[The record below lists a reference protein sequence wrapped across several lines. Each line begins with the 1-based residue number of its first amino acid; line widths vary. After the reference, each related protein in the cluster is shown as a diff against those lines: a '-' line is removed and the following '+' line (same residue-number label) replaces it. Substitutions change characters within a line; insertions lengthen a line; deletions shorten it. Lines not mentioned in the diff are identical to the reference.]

1 MLIGLTLA
9 ARPTSPEIAAVASR
23 AVVRWSSQ
31 RRSLV
36 SLALALGSLP
46 FGDASLGW
54 NGEDE
59 PLPVSVD
66 GSLTIERLLSQPQLV
81 TPTGIS
87 TDAAGRIWV
96 IECHT
101 HFRPDDYQGPETDRI
116 LIAHDDDRDG
126 DVDRTTLFH
135 EGSRATMGL
144 HVEASGTVL
153 VATRGEIFRL
163 ADTDGDLI
171 ADRRTTLAHLD
182 TAGDYPHNGLS
193 GFAVD
198 PLGGIFFGF
207 GENLGAEYA
216 LIGADGT
223 RLTGGGEGGNI
234 YRIESDGSGLVRWAT
249 GFWNP
254 FHLTVDDFGRLFAVD
269 NDPDWRP
276 PCRLLHVVRDGDYG
290 YRFAL
295 GRRGTHPFTDWFG
308 ERPDRLGMIAG
319 TGEAPS
325 GIVSYR
331 GGNLAEADD
340 GALLVTSW
348 GLHTIE
354 RYRLIR
360 RGATFTSLAEI
371 RIKGGEDFRPVGLA
385 VAADGA
391 LIASDWVKRSYPL
404 HGHGALWRFASAEP
418 LDRSPVDAPDPI
430 ALLLAAPSRSAVA
443 SAAEQA
449 IAAAEAGAP
458 GTTTSRLIDLL
469 SDREI
474 APWRRAILMTSLHR
488 AGRLD
493 SPSLERTIRDCRSA
507 DLRTLAVTFAAAQG
521 WTRERFVAACG
532 GGLIDAETEA
542 ETFRRLGGA
551 ADLTAARDLLDSED
565 PCLRQAA
572 VALLARQV
580 TSSLQLDANA
590 DDSEATRVGLACAAA
605 RRDDPAT
612 ELLLPKLLDDRS
624 SIVRWVALRRITERG
639 SVELRPQ
646 VERGLGRDGL
656 GTDEFEAILAT
667 LEQLDGVSG
676 AAFEGNQGALLA
688 SIVRGERTASAG
700 LIALALE
707 RIDRIALRD
716 RVDGVPAGLE
726 FETLR
731 SLLRHESTAVRIAA
745 VGLLGRRHAG
755 EGADDLLLQTAL
767 EPTQETA
774 VRRAA
779 VEGIADPNRL
789 VEIAENVGELRSDA
803 VRYLRGSQLDQVA
816 RDRLKRL
823 PFAPHDRAAVERVL
837 SPEASEARPAMT
849 DIDAWVNWLGEIEGD
864 AERGERWFRHS
875 SLARCATC
883 HQVDGRG
890 GAVGPELGRIG
901 TMGRR
906 RLVESLL
913 EPSREIAPRYT
924 AWIVETIDGSI
935 RSGLLETE
943 RGEQQFYVDSNGVTF
958 TADHDEIVSL
968 AAADRSLMP
977 DDLLGNLTR
986 DEIADLI
993 AYLESLR

>member
-1 MLIGLTLA
+1 M
-9 ARPTSPEIAAVASR
+9 
-23 AVVRWSSQ
+23 
-31 RRSLV
+31 
-36 SLALALGSLP
+36 SLALSLGSLP
-46 FGDASLGW
+46 FGGVSLGW
-54 NGEDE
+54 TGEDE

-66 GSLTIERLLSQPQLV
+66 GSLAIERLLSQPQLV
-81 TPTGIS
+81 TPTGVS
-87 TDAAGRIWV
+87 TDDQGRIWV

-101 HFRPDDYQGPETDRI
+101 HFRPDDYRGPETDRI

-144 HVEASGTVL
+144 HVEASGAVL

-163 ADTDGDLI
+163 TDTDGDLV
-171 ADRRTTLAHLD
+171 ADERTTLARLE

-234 YRIESDGSGLVRWAT
+234 YRIEPDGSGLVRWAT

-254 FHLTVDDFGRLFAVD
+254 FHLAVDDFGRLFAVD

-308 ERPDRLGMIAG
+308 ERPDRLGMVAG

-385 VAADGA
+385 VADDGA

-404 HGHGALWRFASAEP
+404 HGHGALWRFQNSAAEGAAV
-418 LDRSPVDAPDPI
+418 DESIDARSDDPI
-430 ALLLAAPSRSAVA
+430 AMLLTARSRSAVLR
-443 SAAEQA
+443 AADQA
-449 IAAAEAGAP
+449 IDAAGAEASGAA
-458 GTTTSRLIDLL
+458 SERLIDLL
-469 SDREI
+469 VDRDV
-474 APWRRAILMTSLHR
+474 APWRRALLMTRLHR

-493 SPSLERTIRDCRSA
+493 AAALERTIRDGRSA
-507 DLRTLAVTFAAAQG
+507 DLRTLAVTFAAADG
-521 WTRERFVAACG
+521 WTLERFFAACVPVP
-532 GGLIDAETEA
+532 IDAETEA
-542 ETFRRLGGA
+542 EAIRRLGGPD
-551 ADLTAARDLLDSED
+551 DLVDVRRRLASED
-565 PCLRQAA
+565 PWLRQAA
-572 VALLARQV
+572 IACLARSV
-580 TSSLQLDANA
+580 TSSLQLEPTA

-612 ELLLPKLLDDRS
+612 ELLLPKLLDDRAS
-624 SIVRWVALRRITERG
+624 TVRWVALRRIAERS
-639 SVELRPQ
+639 SVGLRTQ
-646 VERGLGRDGL
+646 VERGMGRDRL
-656 GTDEFEAILAT
+656 AADEFEAILAT

-676 AAFEGNQGALLA
+676 ATFEGSQGALLA
-688 SIVRGERTASAG
+688 SIVRGERAASAG
-700 LIALALE
+700 LIAMALE

-716 RVDGVPAGLE
+716 RLEGVPAGLE

-731 SLLRHESTAVRIAA
+731 SLLRHESNVVRIAA
-745 VGLLGRRHAG
+745 VGLIGRRHAG
-755 EGADDLLLQTAL
+755 SGADDLLLQTAL
-767 EPTQETA
+767 EPTQEES

-779 VEGIADPNRL
+779 VEGITDPSRL
-789 VEIAENVGELRSDA
+789 VEIAENVAELRSDA
-803 VRYLRGSQLDQVA
+803 VRFLRGSQLDQTTLE
-816 RDRLKRL
+816 RLKRL

-837 SPEASEARPAMT
+837 NPESSEARPAT
-849 DIDAWVNWLGEIEGD
+849 NDLDAWLNWLGEIPGD
-864 AERGERWFRHS
+864 ADRGGRWFRHA

-890 GAVGPELGRIG
+890 GAVGPELSRIG
-901 TMGRR
+901 TMDRR

-913 EPSREIAPRYT
+913 DPSREIAPRYT
-924 AWIVETIDGSI
+924 AWIVETFDGSI

-968 AAADRSLMP
+968 AAAERSLMP
-977 DDLLGNLTR
+977 DDLLANLTR

-993 AYLESLR
+993 AYLETLR